1 MKKLVVLGVM
11 LVMML
16 ALAAPAWADTVTAG
30 GLIAGELEGGA
41 VVAGSPNL
49 ANGAPTLSFGEDAAG
64 AGDFSSAFAIGFNVP
79 LEFNLGIAVASPPEG
94 AFAEDIFLD

>member
-1 MKKLVVLGVM
+1 MKKLAVLGMM
-11 LVMML
+11 LSMML
-16 ALAAPAWADTVTAG
+16 AFAAPAWADTVAAG

-64 AGDFSSAFAIGFNVP
+64 AGNFSGAFAIGLNSPF
-79 LEFNLGIAVASPPEG
+79 EANLGIAVSGPAG
-94 AFAEDIFLD
+94 GVFAEDVFLD